1 MFKVIWIFIYCK
13 FNLIIF
19 LMIKRLRMNKY
30 FVKDRYGIGKMYLIF
45 KNCWKKVVVK
55 VYIKYN
61 WFFFVNL

>member
-1 MFKVIWIFIYCK
+1 
-13 FNLIIF
+13 
-19 LMIKRLRMNKY
+19 MIKRLRMNKY